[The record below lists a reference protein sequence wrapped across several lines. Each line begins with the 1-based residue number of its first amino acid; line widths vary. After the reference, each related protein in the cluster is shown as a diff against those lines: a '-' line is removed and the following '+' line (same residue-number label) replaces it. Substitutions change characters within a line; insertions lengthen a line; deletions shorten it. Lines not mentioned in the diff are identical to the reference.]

1 MRLGDKW
8 GHYNAECTSLLR
20 GRRWRRPGSWI
31 SDETQPARVSPP
43 RMDYP
48 HIKTLVES
56 DSFRPIQALDSSTS
70 GVRGP
75 PAHKNLDAREDQP
88 YSSRPMHRIGRCIL
102 SPPTSTPR
110 SPNKATRRFMG
121 VSHFK
126 EMVITAPLE

>member
-1 MRLGDKW
+1 MRLGISGGTTTPNVLVFFGEGVGVDW
-8 GHYNAECTSLLR
+8 AAGFQT
-20 GRRWRRPGSWI
+20 RP
-31 SDETQPARVSPP
+31 QPARVSPP
-43 RMDYP
+43 RINYP

-56 DSFRPIQALDSSTS
+56 DSFRPIQALDSSTC

-88 YSSRPMHRIGRCIL
+88 YSSRPVHRIGRCIL

-110 SPNKATRRFMG
+110 SPDKATRRFMG